1 MPQGTLQVSVF
12 EGESYVPIEN
22 AKVTVIPSEGR
33 ADINI
38 NTDDSGK
45 TEAVNLE
52 TPLLEYSQ
60 RPADKLPYSLYDVK
74 VEAPGYDNMVIK
86 GCQIYPDNAAIQ
98 NCYMKKLLRS
108 ENRQVEVIEVIPN
121 RLVSNYPRKIPEN
134 PNMPDPKP
142 PSGFVVLPQPVVPQY
157 IIVHQGVP
165 DDTSAP
171 NYKVRFSDYI
181 KNVASCEI
189 FATWPETTIRANIL
203 CILSFTLNRVY
214 TEFYRGK
221 GKNFDITSSTA
232 YDHAFSYGR
241 NIYKNISRVVDDIF
255 TSYMKRPGKKQ
266 PLLSQ
271 YCDGVKVQ
279 CPGWLTQWGSKYQGD
294 KGKTPFEILTYFYG
308 SDLALTKAKKV
319 IGIPKSYPGY
329 PLGIG
334 SKGEPVKTVQTYLN
348 RISNNYPAISKVI
361 VNGYYAT
368 STQKAVKEF
377 QKVFYLPET
386 GVVNYATWY
395 KISDVYVAV
404 TKIAELRY
412 EDLTTRSFIPPYFY
426 DNGYDV
432 PYTEYI
438 DECKY

>member
-22 AKVTVIPSEGR
+22 AKITIIPSQGR
-33 ADINI
+33 AEVSLK
-38 NTDDSGK
+38 TDDSGR

-60 RPADKLPYSLYDVK
+60 KPGDKLPYSLYDIK
-74 VEAPGYDNMVIK
+74 VQAPGYDAMAIK
-86 GCQIYPDNAAIQ
+86 GCQIYPDNDAIQ
-98 NCYMKKLLRS
+98 NCTMKKTLRNH
-108 ENRQVEVIEVIPN
+108 NRQEEIIEVIPN
-121 RLVSNYPRKIPEN
+121 RLVSNYPEKIPED
-134 PNMPDPKP
+134 PDLPDPKP

-157 IIVHQGVP
+157 IIVHQGGP
-165 DDTSAP
+165 EDTSAM
-171 NYKVRFSDYI
+171 NYKVKFQDYI

-203 CILSFTLNRVY
+203 CILSFTLNRIY

-279 CPGWLTQWGSKYQGD
+279 CAGWLTQWGSKYQGD
-294 KGKTPFEILTYFYG
+294 TGKTPFEILKYFYG
-308 SDLALTKAKKV
+308 SDLALSKANKV

-329 PLGIG
+329 ALSIG
-334 SKGEPVKTVQTYLN
+334 SKGDPVRTVQTYLN

-361 VNGYYAT
+361 ANGTFAA
-368 STQKAVKEF
+368 STKKSVTEF
-377 QKVFYLPET
+377 QKIFYLPET

-395 KISDVYVAV
+395 KISDIYVAV
-404 TKIAELRY
+404 TKIAELRV
-412 EDLTTRSFIPPYFY
+412 DRLITRNFIPPHFFES
-426 DNGYDV
+426 DGKI
-432 PYTEYI
+432 PYIEYL
-438 DECKY
+438 DDM

>member
-12 EGESYVPIEN
+12 EGESYIPIEN
-22 AKVTVIPSEGR
+22 AKITIIPSEGR
-33 ADINI
+33 AEVSL
-38 NTDDSGK
+38 NTDNSGR
-45 TEAVNLE
+45 TDVVNLD

-60 RPADKLPYSLYDVK
+60 KPGDKLPYSLCDIK
-74 VEAPGYDNMVIK
+74 VEAPGYDAMAIK

-98 NCYMKKLLRS
+98 NCTMKKTSRGL
-108 ENRQVEVIEVIPN
+108 NRQQEVIEVIPN
-121 RLVSNYPRKIPEN
+121 RLVSNYPQKIPED
-134 PNMPDPKP
+134 PDLPDPKP
-142 PSGFVVLPQPVVPQY
+142 PSGFVVLPQLVVPQY
-157 IIVHQGVP
+157 IIVHQGGP
-165 DDTSAP
+165 EDTSAI
-171 NYKVRFSDYI
+171 NYKVKFPDYI

-203 CILSFTLNRVY
+203 CILSFTLNRIY

-241 NIYKNISRVVDDIF
+241 NIYKNISGIVDSIF
-255 TSYMKRPGKKQ
+255 TSYMQRPGKKQ

-294 KGKTPFEILTYFYG
+294 AGKKPFEILKYFYG
-308 SDLALTKAKKV
+308 SDLALNKAKKV

-329 PLGIG
+329 PLSVG
-334 SKGEPVKTVQTYLN
+334 SKGEPVKTVQTYLS

-361 VNGYYAT
+361 SNGYFAA
-368 STQKAVKEF
+368 STKKSVTDF
-377 QKVFYLPET
+377 QKIFYLPET

-404 TKIAELRY
+404 TKIAELRVN
-412 EDLTTRSFIPPYFY
+412 ELTMRNFIPPYFY
-426 DNGYDV
+426 RSGEDI
-432 PYTEYI
+432 PYSQFM
-438 DECKY
+438 DEV